1 MTETPQTVLDFWFS
15 ELTPKQWFVKDE
27 AIDRR
32 IAGRFTDLHLALS
45 RKVPDVWRSTP
56 EARLALVIV
65 FDQFPRNIYRD
76 SPLAFATDWLALR
89 EAKAAIASGA
99 DMAVSETQRIFF
111 YMPFEH
117 AEDLAEQDRAVQ
129 LCEALG
135 NETYLDYAHRH
146 RDVIAEFGRFPH
158 RNPILRR
165 DSTPAEEAYLSK
177 PGAGF

>member
-1 MTETPQTVLDFWFS
+1 MTETPDSVLKFWFS
-15 ELTPKQWFVKDE
+15 ELTPKQWFVKED
-27 AIDRR
+27 AVDQR
-32 IAGRFTDLHLALS
+32 IAERFTDLHLALS
-45 RKVPDVWRSTP
+45 RQVPDVWRATS

-65 FDQFPRNIYRD
+65 YDQFPRNIYRD

-99 DMAVSETQRIFF
+99 DMSVNETQRIFF
-111 YMPFEH
+111 YLPFEH
-117 AEDLAEQDRAVQ
+117 AEDLSEQDRAVD
-129 LCEALG
+129 LCAALG
-135 NETYLDYAHRH
+135 NENYLDYAHQH